1 MNLRFGLDLSE
12 ELHTSLDMGG
22 LNSLCILT
30 DTDGATIDE
39 SLLIDDLGDYLIT
52 SDGFSLTAFATA

>member
-22 LNSLCILT
+22 LNSLCILG
-30 DTDGATIDE
+30 DTEGSAIIE